1 MLTSDDDEVLADLD
15 REKIRNALFASL
27 PTAQC
32 KCLETL
38 NNFALGGSVE
48 YGLPT
53 LAVTRRTK
61 QTQEVKT
68 SIEEINRKLCKIMSR
83 PSEYVTIDPKELASG
98 RKLR

>member
-32 KCLETL
+32 
-38 NNFALGGSVE
+38 GSVE

-83 PSEYVTIDPKELASG
+83 PSEYVTIDPKELATG